1 MLVSIIIPYFN
12 DKKNINRSVLS
23 ALNQSHKNI
32 EIIIVDN
39 ENSINSKNILN
50 IVSKKS
56 KKIKIIKNKN
66 RLNYAGVGRNEGIS
80 FSRGKYLAF
89 LDSDDYWAKNKLKI
103 QLKELYKTKAD
114 ILFTAF
120 KAINE
125 KKKVLYSVKPPRV
138 LTYENLIS
146 SCPVCCSSVLIKKK
160 CLKKI
165 RFLNYRT
172 KEDYDLWLRLSKKGH
187 KVRSIDNFLTFYTVR
202 RSSLSSLHLNKI
214 QNAYYIYSNSLKFG
228 FFYSLFSVLRLYFN
242 AFKKKYLTNE

>member
-12 DKKNINRSVLS
+12 DKKNINRSVSS
-23 ALNQSHKNI
+23 ALNQSYKNI

-39 ENSINSKNILN
+39 ENSLISKNILSA
-50 IVSKKS
+50 ISKKS

-66 RLNYAGVGRNEGIS
+66 KLNYAGVGRNKGIS
-80 FSRGKYLAF
+80 FSRGKFIAF
-89 LDSDDYWAKNKLKI
+89 LDSDDYWKKNKLKI
-103 QLKELYKTKAD
+103 QLKKLNKTKAD

-125 KKKVLYSVKPPRV
+125 KKKVLYTVKPPIV
-138 LTYENLIS
+138 ITYKNLIR

-160 CLKKI
+160 CLNKI

-172 KEDYDLWLRLSKKGH
+172 KEDYDLWLRLSKKGF
-187 KVRSIDNFLTFYTVR
+187 KIISINNFLTFYTVR
-202 RSSLSSLHLNKI
+202 SSTLSSLHLNKV

-228 FFYSLFSVLRLYFN
+228 FFYSLFAVLRLYFN
-242 AFKKKYLTNE
+242 AFKKKYLANE